1 MDFERLCDALALALL
16 DFKRNFTLET
26 DVWSIRIEAILSQ
39 ERKPLVIFSKILCF
53 KHLRLFIYKKEYIVI
68 LMVVDKCRY
77 HWSMNNLLSKLIMR
91 V

>member
-26 DVWSIRIEAILSQ
+26 DVLSIRIEAILSQ